1 MYYVQV
7 DTVMFSKV
15 RFQKYIFQIYCA
27 ILKDGQNFGQ
37 KTEGEIY
44 IFVPHLEQAA

>member
-7 DTVMFSKV
+7 DTVLFSKV

-27 ILKDGQNFGQ
+27 ILKDGQISDKKPKEKYTYLFH
-37 KTEGEIY
+37 I
-44 IFVPHLEQAA
+44 